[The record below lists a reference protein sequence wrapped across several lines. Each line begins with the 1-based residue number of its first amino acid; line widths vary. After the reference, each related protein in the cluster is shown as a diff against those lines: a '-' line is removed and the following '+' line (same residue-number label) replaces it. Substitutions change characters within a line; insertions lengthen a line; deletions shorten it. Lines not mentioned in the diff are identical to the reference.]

1 MWHEDVRPYS
11 VCVGRLATISQA
23 GAMLDA
29 SERQIRRLIERGEL
43 VPVRIGRRVYVTRAS
58 VLAHADGFPKT
69 CGVNYER

>member
-1 MWHEDVRPYS
+1 MWREDVRPYS

-43 VPVRIGRRVYVTRAS
+43 VPARIGKRLYVTRAS
-58 VLAHADGFPKT
+58 VLAYADRFTYG
-69 CGVNYER
+69 ES